1 MPCSRIEAPLA
12 QCAPRLIGESNTGSC
27 LVQTPFSTTA
37 SIAQPT
43 EQCVQTVRLISTLP
57 PASFFASAVPIML
70 YGSCAAAAA
79 APAVTPERLR
89 KVRRSMVFARPACNP
104 LARRG
109 SAAAL
114 ADFLVSSMATSSDLR
129 GAVVVAYVLAG
140 LVAARRTLFIF
151 PLGIRTRILCHEGR
165 RRGGAAGAYG
175 QQEIATGEALGALGH
190 DCLLDLIV
198 LAAKYAPI
206 LEHFKCGK
214 LKLEEAFC
222 EAGDRL
228 VEMGYLRLRYCI
240 AQWPRCRL
248 DPATEKPLLVRK
260 FRLLLRNKMPH
271 RLAQRRDVVLGLAR
285 PAAAA
290 EAQRGQVGAQLGKRR
305 LIRVTDGIG
314 AGIKCN
320 RRLAG
325 ADEGRFVLFAHCVR
339 VGAGRRAGEFAP
351 RGRDAA
357 LLRIDR
363 VRPGDRLQERRVRG
377 RMEQPR
383 QQPVEVGP
391 GRLLRVHFLKSK
403 IVASERFC
411 IMSTTRQ
418 SPHIC
423 RRRRAPSPAN
433 IEWPPSLPSMLSTI
447 WRVPNGLPQ
456 RTQWNGSASFRV
468 TASFAWGPKRSRG
481 SSWIASS
488 GQVSAHRPH
497 CTQLRSMK
505 RSRGASA
512 ASSSA
517 PSGQAPMQALHSV
530 QVCLLTARA
539 PNGAPAGSLISSIFL
554 GAFTAR

>member
-1 MPCSRIEAPLA
+1 
-12 QCAPRLIGESNTGSC
+12 
-27 LVQTPFSTTA
+27 
-37 SIAQPT
+37 
-43 EQCVQTVRLISTLP
+43 
-57 PASFFASAVPIML
+57 
-70 YGSCAAAAA
+70 
-79 APAVTPERLR
+79 
-89 KVRRSMVFARPACNP
+89 MVFARPACNP

-109 SAAAL
+109 SAAAP
-114 ADFLVSSMATSSDLR
+114 ADFLVSSMAASSDLR
-129 GAVVVAYVLAG
+129 GAVVVADVLAG
-140 LVAARRTLFIF
+140 LVAARGTFVLFQHPRTGF
-151 PLGIRTRILCHEGR
+151 LGHHGGRGR
-165 RRGGAAGAYG
+165 RAAGTHG
-175 QQEIATGEALGALGH
+175 QQEIAPGEAPGALGH
-190 DCLLDLIV
+190 DCLLDLLV

-228 VEMGYLRLRYCI
+228 VEMGYLRRHYCI

-248 DPATEKPLLVRK
+248 DPAAEKPLLVRK

-271 RLAQRRDVVLGLAR
+271 RLAQRGDVVLGLAR

-290 EAQRGQVGAQLGKRR
+290 EAERGQVGAQLGKRR
-305 LIRVTDGIG
+305 LICVTDAIR

-325 ADEGRFVLFAHCVR
+325 ADEGGFVLFAHCVR

-377 RMEQPR
+377 RIEQPR

-403 IVASERFC
+403 IVASARFS
-411 IMSTTRQ
+411 IMSTTRK

-447 WRVPNGLPQ
+447 RRVPNGLPQ
-456 RTQWNGSASFRV
+456 RTQWNGSASFSV
-468 TASFAWGPKRSRG
+468 TACFAWGPNRSRG
-481 SSWIASS
+481 TSSIASS